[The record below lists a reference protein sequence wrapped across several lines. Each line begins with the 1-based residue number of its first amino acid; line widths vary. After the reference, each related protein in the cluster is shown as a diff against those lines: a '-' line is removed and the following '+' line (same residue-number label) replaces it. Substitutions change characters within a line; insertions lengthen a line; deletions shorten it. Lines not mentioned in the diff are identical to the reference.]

1 MRRHAADR
9 YPERVFYAAYGSNL
23 HPLRLERRGIRSR
36 FVGTAH
42 LESHALH
49 FHKRGADTS
58 GKCNIRDPGDG
69 VYLAVYEL
77 SETDKRQLDVI
88 EGVGRGYHS
97 EQISLARFG
106 DCHVYVA
113 EHRYVVERLE
123 PFDWYLEMVLA
134 GCRWLGFPDDYVARI
149 AAVTTVADP
158 DVARRKQNWE
168 TVDVLRRNGRDHGA
182 AVPGPRQVRDTET
195 LEAASKSGLASKHP
209 P

>member
-1 MRRHAADR
+1 MRRHAANR

-23 HPLRLERRGIRSR
+23 HPLRLKRRGIRSR
-36 FVGTAH
+36 FVGSAY

-77 SETDKRQLDVI
+77 SEADKRQLDEI

-97 EQISLARFG
+97 ERITLAQFG

-113 EHRYVVERLE
+113 EHTHVVEGLE
-123 PFDWYLEMVLA
+123 PFDWYLELVLA
-134 GCRWLGFPDDYVARI
+134 GCRWQGFPDDYVEYI
-149 AAVTTVADP
+149 AAVSTVPDP
-158 DVARRKQNWE
+158 DVARRKENWK
-168 TVDVLRRNGRDHGA
+168 TVKVLRRNGRH
-182 AVPGPRQVRDTET
+182 PG
-195 LEAASKSGLASKHP
+195 
-209 P
+209 

>member
-1 MRRHAADR
+1 M
-9 YPERVFYAAYGSNL
+9 FYAAYGSNL

-97 EQISLARFG
+97 ERITLARFG

-113 EHRYVVERLE
+113 EHRYVVEGLE

-149 AAVTTVADP
+149 AAVATVADP
-158 DVARRKQNWE
+158 DAARREQNWE
-168 TVDVLRRNGRDHGA
+168 TVEVLRRNGRQPEGIRDA
-182 AVPGPRQVRDTET
+182 AVPGPQQVRDAET
-195 LEAASKSGLASKHP
+195 LEAASKRGLALKRSRWDRF
-209 P
+209 